1 MPPITGCFICGAP
14 LEYLHEPEEME
25 CMFCKEKHLSS
36 SRCISGH
43 FICDRCHRMDAED
56 LIEVTTLRNTSDDPF
71 FIAEKLLESPAIKM
85 HGPEHHFLVP
95 AVLIAALYNHT
106 GEQNKKERGIRN
118 ARKRAEMVK
127 GGFCGLLGDCG
138 AAVGTGIFVSI
149 VTGATPLSREEWRLS
164 NLITARTLEE
174 IALHG
179 GPRCCKRNT
188 FLALRS
194 AIRFLS
200 REMGIRLPEPDTI
213 CCKWSDKNQECLK
226 EKCPFFSGEEGH

>member
-1 MPPITGCFICGAP
+1 
-14 LEYLHEPEEME
+14 ME
-25 CMFCKEKHLSS
+25 
-36 SRCISGH
+36 
-43 FICDRCHRMDAED
+43 AED
-56 LIEVTTLRNTSDDPF
+56 LIEVTTLRSISNDPF

-106 GEQNKKERGIRN
+106 REQNKKERGIRN

-149 VTGATPLSREEWRLS
+149 VTGATPLSQEEWRLS

-213 CCKWSDKNQECLK
+213 RCRFSNKNQECLK
-226 EKCPFFSGEEGH
+226 EKCPFYTVKERR